1 MGTGNGIYD
10 LLNTEVTARTRAGH
24 NTCEEY
30 GRLEYG
36 VMTMASFDLVSSK
49 LVESREDD
57 SGIFR

>member
-1 MGTGNGIYD
+1 MGTGDGIYD

-24 NTCEEY
+24 NTSEEY

-36 VMTMASFDLVSSK
+36 VMTMSSFDLVSSK
-49 LVESREDD
+49 LVESREDN